1 MRVAVNNKV
10 AIFLTT
16 FLLLTQ
22 PAFGS
27 IIFGGTDCGSWIK
40 NKTDKAD
47 NQKIWIAG
55 YVSGLNTAGTAFGDK
70 DWLEKVDSAEQIF
83 LFVDNYCQKNPL
95 KRIESAGQALMFELT
110 KK

>member
-1 MRVAVNNKV
+1 MKTAVNKKV
-10 AIFLTT
+10 AIVLTT

-40 NKTDKAD
+40 NKTD

-70 DWLEKVDSAEQIF
+70 DWLAKVDSVEQIF